1 MAAMSETADMPQT
14 AESASDT
21 AAPEGVPSHLY
32 LVDGS
37 GYIFRAYHKLPP
49 TMTRPDGTPT
59 FAVYGFTNMLMKL
72 LRDTSERDGLAVIF
86 DASGESFRNEIYPE
100 YKANRPEMPEDLRP
114 QIPLTREAVRAF
126 NIPCIEERGYE
137 ADDIIASYVAAARE
151 KGIKVTIVS
160 SDKDL
165 MQLIGEGVEMM
176 DPMDGSLIGREA
188 VEKKFG
194 VGPDKVVDVQAL
206 WGDSTDNVPGV
217 PGIGQKI
224 AAELINTYGSVEA
237 LLDRAGEIKQKKRR
251 ENLIEYAEQARI
263 SKKLVQLH
271 ADMDLPQPL
280 ESLHAK
286 APEPDTLRSWLE
298 ANAFTSIIGR
308 LGLDKDATDA
318 AEDSPADAPAA
329 YHLVQDMAALQ
340 SWIDEAFDKGVCAV
354 DVETTS
360 LDALR
365 ARLVGVSL
373 ATAPGRACYIP
384 LAHVDPEASGGQAG
398 GGLLDG
404 GGAAP
409 AQVPFDAALGALK
422 PLLEDPGTLKIG
434 QNIKYDRVVLQG
446 HGIRVA
452 PVDDTMLLSYVLD
465 AGLHGHGMDELAKL
479 HLGMTPVPYKE
490 VAGTGKNQITF
501 DRVSLDKAR
510 DYAAE
515 DADVTYRL
523 HAILKPRLLQD
534 HMVTVYE
541 TLERP
546 LSQVLADM
554 ERVGVKVDSN
564 VLRRLSQDFAQRMA
578 DLETRIYELAGR
590 RFTIGSPKQLGE
602 VLFEEMG
609 LQGGKKG
616 KSGSYSTDAEV
627 LQGLA
632 AQGHDL
638 PARVLDWRQIQ
649 KLKST
654 YTDALQDEINPE
666 TGRVHTAYQQAV
678 ASTGRLSST
687 DPNLQNI
694 PIRTEEGRK
703 IRGAFVAAEG
713 YTLLSADYSQIE
725 LRLAAHMANVP
736 GLKQAFRDAQDIHAM
751 TASEV
756 FGVPLDEMDPTTRRA
771 AKAINFGIIYGISPF
786 GLAQNLG
793 IDQGAAKRYI
803 DTYFQRYPAI
813 KTYMDEM
820 KAYAREHGHVHTLF
834 GRRIHIPEI
843 KSKQFGRR
851 SFSERAAIN
860 APIQGSA
867 ADIIKRA
874 MIRLPRALADAG
886 LNARM
891 LLQVHD
897 ELLFE
902 VPHDEVEATSACV
915 REVMEGAA
923 SPAVTLDV
931 PLVAE
936 AGTGPDW
943 GAAH

>member
-1 MAAMSETADMPQT
+1 MSETS
-14 AESASDT
+14 ESAST
-21 AAPEGVPSHLY
+21 PLNHLY

-49 TMTRPDGTPT
+49 TMSRPDGTPT

-72 LRDTSERDGLAVIF
+72 LRDTSSRDAIAVIF
-86 DASGESFRNEIYPE
+86 DAAGESFRNEIYPD

-126 NIPCIEERGYE
+126 NIPSIEETGYE
-137 ADDIIASYVAAARE
+137 ADDIIASYVAAA
-151 KGIKVTIVS
+151 KAQGIKVTIVS

-165 MQLIGEGVEMM
+165 MQLIDDDVEMM
-176 DPMDGSLIGREA
+176 DPMDGRILGPEA

-206 WGDSTDNVPGV
+206 WGDSVDNVPGV

-224 AAELINTYGSVEA
+224 AAELINQYGSIEA
-237 LLDRAGEIKQKKRR
+237 LLDHAKDIKQKKRR

-263 SKKLVQLH
+263 SKQLVSLRH
-271 ADMDLPQPL
+271 DMTL
-280 ESLHAK
+280 
-286 APEPDTLRSWLE
+286 PEPLPDLRTRPPENEALRAFLE
-298 ANAFTSIIGR
+298 DNAFNSIIGR
-308 LGLDKDATDA
+308 LGLDKDASDA
-318 AEDSPADAPAA
+318 AEASPAEAEAR
-329 YHLVQDMAALQ
+329 YELVQDIDTLKAWIAEAATKGLC
-340 SWIDEAFDKGVCAV
+340 AFDA
-354 DVETTS
+354 ETTS
-360 LDALR
+360 LDARR
-365 ARLVGVSL
+365 AELVGVSL

-384 LAHVDPEASGGQAG
+384 LAHTSADGD
-398 GGLLDG
+398 GLLGQDS
-404 GGAAP
+404 ATRP
-409 AQVPFDAALGALK
+409 EQIPRDDALAALK

-434 QNIKYDRVVLQG
+434 QNIKYDRVVLFG
-446 HGIRVA
+446 YGIRVA

-465 AGLHGHGMDELAKL
+465 AGLHGHGMDELARQ
-479 HLGMTPVPYKE
+479 HLGMETITYKD
-490 VAGTGKNQITF
+490 VAGSGKSQITF
-501 DRVSLDKAR
+501 DKVPLDKAL

-515 DADVTYRL
+515 DADITYRL
-523 HAILKPRLLQD
+523 HALLKPRLLQGQ
-534 HMVTVYE
+534 MVTVYE

-546 LSQVLADM
+546 LSMVLAEM
-554 ERVGVKVDSN
+554 EHRGIKVDPD
-564 VLRRLSQDFAQRMA
+564 VLRRMSQDFAQRMS
-578 DLETRIYELAGR
+578 DLEERIYELAGR

-602 VLFEEMG
+602 VLFDEMG

-654 YTDALQDEINPE
+654 YTDALQDEIDPK

-703 IRGAFVAAEG
+703 IRTAFVAEAG
-713 YTLLSADYSQIE
+713 YTLLSVDYSQIE
-725 LRLAAHMANVP
+725 LRLAAHMAEEP
-736 GLKQAFRDAQDIHAM
+736 ALKKAFRDNLDIHAM

-756 FGVPLDEMDPTTRRA
+756 FGVALDDMDPTTRRS
-771 AKAINFGIIYGISPF
+771 AKAINFGIIYGISPY
-786 GLAQNLG
+786 GLAHNLG
-793 IDQGAAKRYI
+793 IAQSEAKSYI
-803 DTYFQRYPAI
+803 DLYFRRYPAI
-813 KTYMDEM
+813 KTYMDKM
-820 KAYAREHGHVHTLF
+820 KAHAKEHGHVETLF

-843 KSKQFGRR
+843 TSKQPGRR

-874 MIRLPRALADAG
+874 MIRLPRALSDANLG
-886 LNARM
+886 ARM

-902 VPHDEVEATSACV
+902 VPDGEVETTSKTV
-915 REVMEGAA
+915 REVMESAA
-923 SPAVTLDV
+923 EPAVTLDV
-931 PLVAE
+931 PLVAD
-936 AGTGPDW
+936 AGTGDNW